1 MSQTNKTPDLTR
13 FITFYSY
20 KGGVGRTCALANCAR
35 ALIASG
41 KKVVLMDLDLE
52 APGLQHFFDTKKE
65 RPKGFAEYLD
75 ACLTTGVPKNLDD
88 YIHPCKGKKG
98 DKGEA
103 WLMPAGR
110 HGEAGYLKFLQNT
123 TWNDFYTQQQ
133 GYKILENL
141 RGHIIERFKP
151 DYVFIDARTGLSEIG
166 GIATH
171 QLADVVVLLFNLNNQ
186 NIDGAKYVFDSI
198 QHAPIV
204 PKVILVAS
212 PIPVM
217 PTNKGTPF
225 FEKMRDIKSKF
236 KGAENAEQPLIIPY
250 HPLLSFDDRLL
261 VDDGDLFGS
270 AEPYHRLVEKIQTVV
285 KVDADT
291 YLEKMIPFM
300 KNSDWEQVRDIALQ
314 GLQENPAHLQLLL
327 NLANAY
333 YFLREPKQAIATLDE
348 LIGHHIDSPALA
360 VQERVAQ
367 SLYNKGVALGQLGQS
382 EAEIAVYDEVIK
394 RFTGSKGL
402 ILKQAI
408 ARALLNKAVT
418 LDELEKSEAKI
429 AVYDEVIRR
438 FADSKELSLQQQ
450 VANALVNKGATLGQL
465 GQSEGAIT
473 VYDEVIQ
480 RFADSKEL
488 ILQVRVAQAWNNKG
502 FALLLNAKANTDLT
516 QQQQILTTALQCFE
530 QALGFNANDA
540 MALGNQAYSLFLLG
554 DTEQSEA
561 VLSTALTL
569 GGRELYEAELADT
582 HLNPLPED
590 QDFRALLDKVWQA
603 QTFKGES

>member
-1 MSQTNKTPDLTR
+1 MSQTTKTPDLTR

-52 APGLQHFFDTKKE
+52 APGLHHFFDIKKE

-75 ACLTTGVPKNLDD
+75 ACLTTGIPKNLDD
-88 YIHPCKGKKG
+88 YIHPCKGKKD

-110 HGEAGYLKFLQNT
+110 NREKGYLTFLQST
-123 TWNDFYTQQQ
+123 TWNEFYTEKQ

-186 NIDGAKYVFDSI
+186 NIDGAKDVFDSI
-198 QHAPIV
+198 QKAPIV

-217 PTNKGTPF
+217 STNEGTPF
-225 FEKMRDIKSKF
+225 FEKMQDIKSKF
-236 KGAENAEQPLIIPY
+236 KGAENAEKPLIIPY

-291 YLEKMIPFM
+291 YLEQMTPFM
-300 KNSDWEQVRDIALQ
+300 LLGNWQKVRDIALQ
-314 GLQENPAHLQLLL
+314 GLQENPAHLQLLS
-327 NLANAY
+327 NLAHAY
-333 YFLREPKQAIATLDE
+333 YFLREPKQAIATWEE
-348 LIGHHIDSPALA
+348 LVRHHIDSPALA
-360 VQERVAQ
+360 VQEPVAQ
-367 SLYNKGVALGQLGQS
+367 ALFNKGVVLGELGQSEAAIAVYDEVIQRFADRKELSLQEQVANALFNKGVRLGQLGQS
-382 EAEIAVYDEVIK
+382 EV
-394 RFTGSKGL
+394 
-402 ILKQAI
+402 AI
-408 ARALLNKAVT
+408 A
-418 LDELEKSEAKI
+418 
-429 AVYDEVIRR
+429 
-438 FADSKELSLQQQ
+438 
-450 VANALVNKGATLGQL
+450 
-465 GQSEGAIT
+465 

-488 ILQVRVAQAWNNKG
+488 SLQEQVAKTLVNKGVILEQLGQNEVAIAIYDGVIQRFVDSKELSLQEPVAKAWNGKG
-502 FALLLNAKANTDLT
+502 FALLLNAKANMDLT
-516 QQQQILTTALQCFE
+516 QRQQTLTTALQCFE
-530 QALGFNANDA
+530 QALGFDANDA

-554 DTEQSEA
+554 DTVQSED

-582 HLNPLPED
+582 PLHPLPED